1 MNPQLQVLLH
11 QAVQAFHIGNF
22 DGADSI
28 LKGVLQNNAN
38 GADAIFELGIAY
50 AKANRFIEA
59 SAVFCCLQPF
69 RNDDAR
75 IPYNLGLIH
84 SLQGKHQLALAAY
97 DLALKIQPDDAEV
110 LINKG
115 STCNDIKNYVL
126 ALEVLEKAI
135 QIRPDIPEAWSN
147 KGIALNNL
155 NSYQE
160 SINAYNEAIRLAPS
174 YHETWSNK
182 CVPLNKLKRFLEAS
196 EACDKALSLKPD
208 YAEAWSNKGITL
220 NELKRYDEAIFHYDK
235 ALSLKPDYAEAWSN
249 KGITLNE
256 LKRYDEAIFHY
267 DKALSLKPDY
277 AEAWSLKGVAL
288 HALKCYKEAIAHYD
302 KALSLKPCEASFF
315 YQKSFTNIALNQ
327 YAIAVENLEDA
338 IKYKFSP
345 EGYAEYMLSALRPEN
360 GLKPM
365 PKNYVAELFDNY
377 ANSFD
382 KHLIDTLKYE
392 TPKNLLELLN
402 PSINDKFAILDLG
415 CGTGLMGK
423 LLKPYASKIVGVD
436 LSKEMLSKAELTDT
450 YDKLIE
456 VDILEFLNK
465 CNDKFDLV
473 VSADVFIYIG
483 ELSGIFM
490 GLADVLKA
498 GGLFC
503 CSVEKNDSIKF
514 SLSPKTLRYSH
525 SKEYIQKLASLHN
538 FKIQNILERPIR
550 QENHVDVDGYCF
562 LLKKVYQ

>member
-196 EACDKALSLKPD
+196 EAC
-208 YAEAWSNKGITL
+208 
-220 NELKRYDEAIFHYDK
+220 DK

-503 CSVEKNDSIKF
+503 FSVEKNDSIKF